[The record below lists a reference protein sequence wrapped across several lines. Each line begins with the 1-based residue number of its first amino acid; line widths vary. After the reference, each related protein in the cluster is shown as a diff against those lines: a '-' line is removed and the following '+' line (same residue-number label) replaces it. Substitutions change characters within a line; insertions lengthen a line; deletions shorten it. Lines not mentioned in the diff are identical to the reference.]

1 MREVQASR
9 SKNRGIMSRTFRNI
23 ENVLRPHRK
32 PKTKNSRTHGFLVL
46 PDDRDD
52 LRISANAEKSD
63 RMDFSKIEKTL
74 KRQRR
79 KREMFFRKM
88 PEISEA

>member
-1 MREVQASR
+1 
-9 SKNRGIMSRTFRNI
+9 MSRTFRNI
-23 ENVLRPHRK
+23 ETVTRPYRK
-32 PKTKNSRTHGFLVL
+32 PKSKHSRMHGFLAL

-52 LRISANAEKSD
+52 LRISANAEKSE
-63 RMDFSKIEKTL
+63 RQSFSKVEKTL

-88 PEISEA
+88 PELA

>member
-1 MREVQASR
+1 
-9 SKNRGIMSRTFRNI
+9 MSRTFRNI
-23 ENVLRPHRK
+23 ETVIRPFRK
-32 PKTKNSRTHGFLVL
+32 PKTKHSRTHGFLEL

-52 LRISANAEKSD
+52 LRVSAFAEKSD
-63 RMDFSKIEKTL
+63 RQSFSKIEKTL

-88 PEISEA
+88 PELA